1 MKALISLTE
10 PRESGY
16 RVVQVEPDD
25 QVFDVAEGLVWKDC
39 PDYVVANQYYY
50 NQENESFVEYIEP
63 TPALAAAPTPIP
75 TKQQL
80 LAELEALSAKIAAL
94 G

>member
-10 PRESGY
+10 PRESGH

-25 QVFDVAEGLVWKDC
+25 RVFDVAEGLVWKNC
-39 PDYVVANQYYY
+39 PDHIVANQYYY

-63 TPALAAAPTPIP
+63 TPALAAAPTP